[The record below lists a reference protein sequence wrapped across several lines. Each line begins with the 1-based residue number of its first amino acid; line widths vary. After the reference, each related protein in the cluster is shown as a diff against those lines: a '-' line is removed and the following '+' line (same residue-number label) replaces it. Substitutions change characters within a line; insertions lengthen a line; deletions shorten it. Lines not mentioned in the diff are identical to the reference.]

1 MYCSSNN
8 QSFLFKNVIHNCNTK
23 NSSSFMKYNI
33 VFIQVVMAT
42 VSTLIPVSGVTN
54 SEEEKKVIFWL
65 SHSKFLG

>member
-1 MYCSSNN
+1 
-8 QSFLFKNVIHNCNTK
+8 
-23 NSSSFMKYNI
+23 MKYNI

-65 SHSKFLG
+65 NHSKL